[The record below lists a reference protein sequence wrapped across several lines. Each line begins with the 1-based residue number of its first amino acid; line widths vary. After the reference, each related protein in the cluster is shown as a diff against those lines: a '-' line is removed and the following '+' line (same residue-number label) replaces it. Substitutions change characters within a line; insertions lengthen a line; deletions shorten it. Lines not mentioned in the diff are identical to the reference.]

1 MKLIYPAIFHH
12 EDDSYW
18 VEFPDLPGCQ
28 TYADTVK
35 DALLSAHEALA
46 GYCIVVLEEKKPL
59 PAASSMDALE
69 VPDGCFPS
77 LVDADVSHY
86 LNREKA
92 IKKTLTI
99 PAWLND
105 LATERNIKFSETLQ
119 DALMVKLNLQQPP
132 TAP

>member
-35 DALLSAHEALA
+35 DALLSAQEALA
-46 GYCIVVLEEKKPL
+46 GYCIVMLEEKKPL
-59 PAASSMDALE
+59 PAASNMANLDIPE
-69 VPDGCFPS
+69 GCFPS
-77 LVDADVSHY
+77 LVDTDISHY

-92 IKKTLTI
+92 VKKTLTI
-99 PAWLND
+99 PSWLND

-119 DALMVKLNLQQPP
+119 DALMAKLNL
-132 TAP
+132 TATAAP